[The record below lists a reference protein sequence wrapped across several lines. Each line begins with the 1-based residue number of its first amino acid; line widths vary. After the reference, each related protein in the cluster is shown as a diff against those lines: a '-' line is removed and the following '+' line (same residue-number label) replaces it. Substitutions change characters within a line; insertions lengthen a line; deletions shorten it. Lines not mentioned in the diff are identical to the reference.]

1 MVLSISGE
9 RKLTSTARSPEGEA
23 LTELFI
29 ATFQFHGALVAAGD
43 KFSAVVGLTTARWQV
58 LGALSRAGRPETVSC
73 VARFMGLARQSVQRT
88 SDELAKLGL
97 VAYEANPHHKRAPLM
112 RLTEKGHA
120 AFRQISD
127 MRSPWVNALAAELR
141 AEEIIIA
148 TRLLKTL
155 RQKLDEKNQ

>member
-1 MVLSISGE
+1 MA
-9 RKLTSTARSPEGEA
+9 STERSPEGEA

-58 LGALSRAGRPETVSC
+58 LGALSRAGRPETVSN

-88 SDELAKLGL
+88 ADELARLGL
-97 VAYEANPHHKRAPLM
+97 IAYEPNPHHKRAPLM
-112 RLTEKGHA
+112 QLTEKGEA

-127 MRSPWVNALAAELR
+127 MRTPWVNALASELD
-141 AEEIIIA
+141 AEEVAVA

-155 RQKLDEKNQ
+155 RRKFDEKVQ